1 MGTLSNPKWWSA
13 EHQSTWERV
22 KAAFRRDWEQTKSDV
37 SDQGTDLN
45 QNAADTVKQA
55 VGAEPIPS
63 ATTQTRPETTQLHGT
78 DWDNVEPAYR
88 YGYAARQQYQD
99 DNDWNDRLEGKLKEE
114 WTDLKSGRTWDEMK
128 AAVQNGWEKAK
139 PGKDA
144 PR

>member
-37 SDQGTDLN
+37 SDHGTDLN

-63 ATTQTRPETTQLHGT
+63 AATQTRPETTQLHGT
-78 DWDNVEPAYR
+78 DWDTVEPGYR
-88 YGYAARQQYQD
+88 YGFAARQQYQD
-99 DNDWNDRLEGKLKEE
+99 DDWNDRLENKLKEE
-114 WTDLKSGRTWDEMK
+114 
-128 AAVQNGWEKAK
+128 
-139 PGKDA
+139 
-144 PR
+144 